1 MSLRSWFHRAR
12 GRGRLAAGLFDRA
25 PQDAELDEE
34 LEFHIAKATERNVR
48 RGMPP
53 DEARRVALAS
63 FGGRSYWA
71 DETRDQQRSR
81 LLDDFG
87 RDLQY
92 GAATL
97 RRNPGFAISAVLTI
111 ALAIAAT
118 TAVFSFINAV
128 YLRPLNVPEGKRLV
142 RIYGA
147 DHPEF
152 DLQLGWAPYQTL
164 RSRAHTFDR
173 VAAHY
178 STAPL
183 YVTSRNQSAEVM
195 GAVVSASYFPMLGV
209 RPALGRFFNADEDAV
224 PDRDAVAVIGHG
236 LWQSR
241 FGGDPGVL
249 GEHIVI
255 NGREFTIIGVA
266 PPSFEGVVPSW
277 LNELWIPT
285 MMLRTGYRWCDG
297 FERTCAITSIIARL
311 APGISL
317 GAARSELSA
326 LRGGILEGT
335 DPSDSIR
342 TIAAD
347 PATGLTAWQQRD
359 YGHLST
365 LLSAIALVLMIVAC
379 ANLSGLLL
387 ARGIARHKEIA
398 LRCSL
403 GASRWRVARQLL
415 TESLIIGIAAS
426 VAGVVLS
433 LRTSQALVGILAA
446 DSEGYVRRLPVPL
459 DWRVAGFAVMTT
471 IVAVLLFGL
480 LPALRVSGADPAE
493 TLKSGTSGSLARS
506 RVRSTLIAGQMMLTV
521 SLLVAAGLLTRSF
534 ARVMA
539 TGNLDSAHLSQ
550 VRLRP
555 RLIGY
560 TPERAQAYM
569 RRALEAIRRVPGV
582 VDAVPVRGSM
592 VNQSTDHAAVALPG
606 EAPRVTKSRPEVDY
620 LDVGPRY
627 FATLHVPVLVGREF
641 SDHDTPASPRVAMVN
656 EALALRLWS
665 TINVVGRTILLDG
678 KPFQVVGVVRNYRVH
693 RSDEAPP
700 ANAYVAYWQSSF
712 EPQIDARVLMRVRG
726 DPAPMFAP
734 IRRALEAVDAGVPV
748 TETITMDAQ
757 RSASY
762 KEVRLGGAVLLVSG
776 SLALFLSAI
785 GLYGVIS
792 FVVAR
797 RAKEVGIRLAVGAR
811 PVEVVA
817 LFVRQGLR
825 PMWVG
830 AVLGLMISI
839 ALAPLLSR
847 WLFGIAPVDIPTVAG
862 ALASVV
868 VVALIATC
876 VPANR
881 AARTDPAIVFRTD

>member
-1 MSLRSWFHRAR
+1 MSLTSWFHRVR
-12 GRGRLAAGLFDRA
+12 SRGRLTAGLFGRA

-34 LEFHIAKATERNVR
+34 LEFHITQATERNMR

-53 DEARRVALAS
+53 EDARRAALAA
-63 FGGRSYWA
+63 FGGRTYWA

-97 RRNPGFAISAVLTI
+97 RRNPGFAISAIVTI

-128 YLRPLNVPEGKRLV
+128 YLRPLNVPEGTRLV

-152 DLQLGWAPYQTL
+152 DLQLGWPAYQSL
-164 RSRAHTFDR
+164 RSRTHAFDV

-183 YVTSRNQSAEVM
+183 YVTARNRSAEVM

-209 RPALGRFFNADEDAV
+209 RPVLGRFFTADEDAV

-255 NGREFTIIGVA
+255 NGREFTIIGVSS
-266 PPSFEGVVPSW
+266 PSFEGVVPSW

-285 MMLRTGYRWCDG
+285 MMLQTGYRWCDG
-297 FERTCAITSIIARL
+297 FERTCAVTSIIARL
-311 APGISL
+311 APGVSL
-317 GAARSELSA
+317 GVARSEVSA
-326 LRGGILEGT
+326 LRAGILEST
-335 DPSDSIR
+335 DPSDSIK
-342 TIAAD
+342 TIGTQA
-347 PATGLTAWQQRD
+347 ATGLTAWQQRD

-379 ANLSGLLL
+379 ANLGGLLL
-387 ARGIARHKEIA
+387 ARGIARQKEIA

-415 TESLIIGIAAS
+415 TESLIIGVVAS
-426 VAGVVLS
+426 ASGVVLS
-433 LRTSQALVGILAA
+433 RWTSQALVGVLAA
-446 DSEGYVRRLPVPL
+446 DSEGYVRRLAVPL
-459 DWRVAGFAVMTT
+459 DWRVVGFAVMTT
-471 IVAVLLFGL
+471 VVAVVLFGL
-480 LPALRVSGADPAE
+480 LPAVRVSRADPAE
-493 TLKSGTSGSLARS
+493 TLKRGPGGSLARS
-506 RVRSTLIAGQMMLTV
+506 HVRSTLVAGQMMLTLA
-521 SLLVAAGLLTRSF
+521 LLVAAGLLTRSF

-539 TGNLDSAHLSQ
+539 TGNLDSGNLSQ

-555 RLIGY
+555 RLVGY
-560 TPERAQAYM
+560 APERAQAYTH
-569 RRALEAIRRVPGV
+569 RALEAIRRVPGV

-592 VNQSTDHAAVALPG
+592 VNQSTDRAAVALPG
-606 EAPRVTKSRPEVDY
+606 EAPSVSRHRSRVDY

-627 FATLHVPVLVGREF
+627 FATLHVPILVGREF
-641 SDHDTPASPRVAMVN
+641 SDRDTPSSPRVAMVN

-665 TINVVGRTILLDG
+665 TINVVGRTIILDG
-678 KPFQVVGVVRNYRVH
+678 KSFEVVGVVRNYRVH
-693 RSDEAPP
+693 RSDESPP
-700 ANAYVAYWQSSF
+700 AGAYVAYWQSSF
-712 EPQIDARVLMRVRG
+712 EPQIDARVLMRVQG
-726 DPAPMFAP
+726 DPTRMFAP
-734 IRRALEAVDAGVPV
+734 IRRALEAVDVAVPV

-762 KEVRLGGAVLLVSG
+762 KEVRLGGAVLLVSA

-785 GLYGVIS
+785 GLYGVVS

-811 PVEVVA
+811 PAEVVA

-825 PMWVG
+825 PMWWG
-830 AVLGLMISI
+830 AALGVAASVS
-839 ALAPLLSR
+839 LAPMLSR
-847 WLFGIAPVDIPTVAG
+847 WLFGIAPLDVSTIGGAVIAVTVV
-862 ALASVV
+862 ASV
-868 VVALIATC
+868 ATWI
-876 VPANR
+876 PARR
-881 AARTDPAIVFRTD
+881 AARTDPAVVFRGD

>member
-1 MSLRSWFHRAR
+1 MSLMSWFDRVRSA
-12 GRGRLAAGLFDRA
+12 GRLGVGLFERG
-25 PQDAELDEE
+25 PRDAELDEE

-53 DEARRVALAS
+53 DEARRAALAT
-63 FGGRSYWA
+63 FGGRAYWA

-81 LLDDFG
+81 VLDDFA

-92 GAATL
+92 GAKAL

-118 TAVFSFINAV
+118 TTVFSFINTV
-128 YLRPLNVPEGKRLV
+128 YLRPLDVPEAKRLV

-147 DHPEF
+147 DRPEF
-152 DLQLGWAPYQTL
+152 DLQLGWVAYRTL
-164 RSRAHTFDR
+164 RSRTRAFDQ

-209 RPALGRFFNADEDAV
+209 RPELGRFFSADEDSV
-224 PDRDAVAVIGHG
+224 PNRDAVAVIGHG
-236 LWQSR
+236 LWQAR
-241 FGGDPGVL
+241 FGGDPGVI

-255 NGREFTIIGVA
+255 NSRAFTIIGVA

-285 MMLRTGYRWCDG
+285 MMLHTGYRWCDA
-297 FERTCAITSIIARL
+297 FERTCPITSILARM
-311 APGISL
+311 APGMSL
-317 GAARSELSA
+317 GEARSELSA
-326 LRGGILEGT
+326 LRAGILEGT

-347 PATGLTAWQQRD
+347 PATGMTAWQQRD
-359 YGHLST
+359 YAHLST
-365 LLSAIALVLMIVAC
+365 LLGAIALVLMMVAC

-387 ARGIARHKEIA
+387 ARGIARQREIA

-415 TESLIIGIAAS
+415 TESLIIG
-426 VAGVVLS
+426 VAGSAAGVLLS
-433 LRTSQALVGILAA
+433 LWTSRALVGVLAA
-446 DSEGYVRRLPVPL
+446 DNEGYVRRLGTPL
-459 DWRVAGFAVMTT
+459 DWRVAGFAVVTT
-471 IVAVLLFGL
+471 VVAVILFGL

-493 TLKSGTSGSLARS
+493 TLKSGGGGSLARS
-506 RVRSTLIAGQMMLTV
+506 RVRSALVAGQMMLAL

-539 TGNLDSAHLSQ
+539 SSNLDSAHLSQ
-550 VRLRP
+550 LRLRP
-555 RLIGY
+555 RLVGY
-560 TPERAQAYM
+560 DPDRAQAYLV
-569 RRALEAIRRVPGV
+569 RALEAIRRVPGV
-582 VDAVPVRGSM
+582 VDAVPVRGSI
-592 VNQSTDHAAVALPG
+592 VRQATDRVAVALPG
-606 EAPRVTKSRPEVDY
+606 EVPSAGKNRLEVDY
-620 LDVGPRY
+620 FDVGPRY

-641 SDHDTPASPRVAMVN
+641 SERDTPSSPPVALVN
-656 EALALRLWS
+656 EALAMRLWS
-665 TINVVGRTILLDG
+665 TINAVGRQIMLDG
-678 KPFQVVGVVRNYRVH
+678 KSFEVVGVVRNYRVH

-700 ANAYVAYWQSSF
+700 ASAYVAFWQSSF
-712 EPQIDARVLMRVRG
+712 EPQIDARVAIRVNG
-726 DPAPMFAP
+726 DPGQLFAP
-734 IRRALEAVDAGVPV
+734 IRRALEAVDVAVPV
-748 TETITMDAQ
+748 TETLTMDAQ
-757 RSASY
+757 RRASY
-762 KEVRLGGAVLLVSG
+762 TEVRLGGAVLVVSA
-776 SLALFLSAI
+776 SLALFLSAV
-785 GLYGVIS
+785 GLYGVVS

-811 PVEVVA
+811 PGEVVA

-825 PMWVG
+825 PMWLG
-830 AVLGLMISI
+830 AVLGVAASV
-839 ALAPLLSR
+839 AFAPLLSR
-847 WLFGIAPVDIPTVAG
+847 WLFGIAPLDLPTIAG

-868 VVALIATC
+868 AVAVVATW
-876 VPANR
+876 VPARR
-881 AARTDPAIVFRTD
+881 AARMDPAVVFRTD

>member
-1 MSLRSWFHRAR
+1 MSLTSWFHRMR
-12 GRGRLAAGLFDRA
+12 SRGRLAAGLFGRA

-48 RGMPP
+48 RGMPR
-53 DEARRVALAS
+53 DEARRAALAA
-63 FGGRSYWA
+63 FGGRAYWA

-128 YLRPLNVPEGKRLV
+128 YLRPLDVPEGTRLV

-152 DLQLGWAPYQTL
+152 DLQLGWPAYETL
-164 RSRAHTFDR
+164 RSRTHAFDL

-249 GEHIVI
+249 GEHIVV
-255 NGREFTIIGVA
+255 NGREFTVIGVA

-285 MMLRTGYRWCDG
+285 MMLHTGYRWCDG

-311 APGISL
+311 APGVTL

-326 LRGGILEGT
+326 LRGGILENT
-335 DPSDSIR
+335 DPSDSIK
-342 TIAAD
+342 IIGAD
-347 PATGLTAWQQRD
+347 AATGLTAWQQRD

-365 LLSAIALVLMIVAC
+365 LLSAIALVLLIVAC
-379 ANLSGLLL
+379 ANLGGLLL
-387 ARGIARHKEIA
+387 ARGIAREKEIA

-415 TESLIIGIAAS
+415 TESLIIGIVAS
-426 VAGVVLS
+426 LAGVVLS
-433 LRTSQALVGILAA
+433 RWTSQALVGVLAA
-446 DSEGYVRRLPVPL
+446 DNEGYVRRLAVPL
-459 DWRVAGFAVMTT
+459 DWRVVGFAVMTT
-471 IVAVLLFGL
+471 VVAVFLFGL
-480 LPALRVSGADPAE
+480 LPALRVSRADPAE
-493 TLKSGTSGSLARS
+493 SLKSGPGGSLAKS
-506 RVRSTLIAGQMMLTV
+506 RVRSTLVAGQMMLTLA
-521 SLLVAAGLLTRSF
+521 LLVAAGLLTRSF

-550 VRLRP
+550 LRLRP
-555 RLIGY
+555 RLVGY
-560 TPERAQAYM
+560 TPERAQAYLV
-569 RRALEAIRRVPGV
+569 RALDAIRRVPGV
-582 VDAVPVRGSM
+582 VDAVPIRGSM
-592 VNQSTDHAAVALPG
+592 VNQSTDRAVVALPG
-606 EAPRVTKSRPEVDY
+606 EAASVTRNRPEVDY

-641 SDHDTPASPRVAMVN
+641 SDRDTPSAPLVAMVN

-665 TINVVGRTILLDG
+665 TINVVGRRIILDG
-678 KPFQVVGVVRNYRVH
+678 KSFEVVGVVRNYRVH
-693 RSDEAPP
+693 RSDESPP
-700 ANAYVAYWQSSF
+700 AGAYVAYWQSSF
-712 EPQIDARVLMRVRG
+712 EPQIDARVLMRVQG
-726 DPAPMFAP
+726 DPAPMFTP
-734 IRRALEAVDAGVPV
+734 IRRALEAVDVGVPV

-762 KEVRLGGAVLLVSG
+762 KEVRLGGAMLLVSA

-785 GLYGVIS
+785 GLYGVVS

-797 RAKEVGIRLAVGAR
+797 RAKEVSIRLAVGAR
-811 PVEVVA
+811 PAEVVA

-825 PMWVG
+825 PMWLG
-830 AVLGLMISI
+830 AALGVAASVS
-839 ALAPLLSR
+839 LAPLLSR
-847 WLFGIAPVDIPTVAG
+847 WLFGIAPLDMSTFVG
-862 ALASVV
+862 AVIAVT
-868 VVALIATC
+868 VVAFVATW
-876 VPANR
+876 VPARR
-881 AARTDPAIVFRTD
+881 AARTDPAVVFRTE